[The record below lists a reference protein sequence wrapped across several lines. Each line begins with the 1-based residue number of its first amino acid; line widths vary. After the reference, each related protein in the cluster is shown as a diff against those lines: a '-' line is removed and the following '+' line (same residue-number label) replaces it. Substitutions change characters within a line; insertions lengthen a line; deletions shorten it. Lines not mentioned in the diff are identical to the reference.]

1 MRKVKKRGFAMSQIY
16 SYRNPVL
23 SLWQAAV
30 AEVHARRDSVILRT
44 AMVTAQRV
52 ETRPLAAADDLM
64 SPVHMVAAA
73 LSDHGSERNV
83 RLLESVSASLSLG
96 EAVENVALD
105 CAKTAAEFLLAEMKG
120 DHDKAR
126 VLAGELKYAECDIL
140 GWSECVTSYYA
151 FKASG
156 GDRPYRANINPVFD
170 LDGKSRIAIIGDW
183 GTGDEV
189 AINLLQQVASLKP
202 EILIHLGDVYYA
214 GTQQEEQSNFL
225 DICRQVLGSDIPLFS
240 LCGNHDMYSGGNGY
254 YWLVDHICQ
263 QASYFCLRNGAWQ
276 FLAMDTGHNDND
288 PLTVGTNMT
297 SLMTVDGWSEA
308 DWHLARIQEAEDRRT
323 VLLSH
328 HQLFSPFGSVGNVGS
343 QPYAYN
349 PALFANFQGVLPR
362 IAWWFWGHEHT
373 LAVYDP
379 YMGLQR
385 GRCVGASAVPVFKDQ
400 QKYKHASGLQTFE
413 GAPLPKWNR
422 KGVLG
427 DNGTDYAHGF
437 AIMTLKGASANV
449 DYFQVPVLRTASR
462 LPVTDAG

>member
-1 MRKVKKRGFAMSQIY
+1 MSEPY

-30 AEVHARRDSVILRT
+30 ADVHARRHSVKLRMAT
-44 AMVTAQRV
+44 ATVTAQRL
-52 ETRPLAAADDLM
+52 ETRPLAAADELM
-64 SPVHMVAAA
+64 SPVHMVASGFPDQA
-73 LSDHGSERNV
+73 HERNAW
-83 RLLESVSASLSLG
+83 LPEGASALSLG
-96 EAVENVALD
+96 RAVESVVLE
-105 CAKTAAEFLLAEMKG
+105 CAKTAAKFLVAEMKG
-120 DHDKAR
+120 DHEKAG
-126 VLAGELKYAECDIL
+126 VLAGELKFSKCDAT

-156 GDRPYRANINPVFD
+156 GDRPYRADRNPVFD

-202 EILIHLGDVYYA
+202 EVLIHLGDVYYA
-214 GTQQEEQSNFL
+214 GTQQEQQSNFL
-225 DICRQVLGSDIPLFS
+225 DVCRQVLGSDIPLFS

-254 YWLVDHICQ
+254 YWLVDHIGQ
-263 QASYFCLRNGAWQ
+263 QASYFCLRNKAWQ

-288 PLTVGTNMT
+288 PLTVGSNMT

-308 DWHLARIQEAEDRRT
+308 DWHLSKFREAGDRKT
-323 VLLSH
+323 VFLSH
-328 HQLFSPFGSVGNVGS
+328 HQLFSPFGSVGNVGP

-349 PALFANFQGVLPR
+349 PALLANFQDVLPKV
-362 IAWWFWGHEHT
+362 AWWFWGHEHT

-379 YMGLQR
+379 YMNLER
-385 GRCVGASAVPVFKDQ
+385 GRCIGASAVPVFIDQ
-400 QKYKHASGLQTFE
+400 QKYQKASGLKTDKD
-413 GAPLPKWNR
+413 GPLPTWNP

-437 AIMTLKGASANV
+437 AIMVLNGPSATV
-449 DYFQVPVLRTASR
+449 EYYQVPVLGTVSR
-462 LPVTDAG
+462 LPVTDAV

>member
-1 MRKVKKRGFAMSQIY
+1 MSQPY

-30 AEVHARRDSVILRT
+30 AEVHARRDSVKLRT
-44 AMVTAQRV
+44 AMVTARRV

-73 LSDHGSERNV
+73 LSDQGRQRSIQM
-83 RLLESVSASLSLG
+83 LESVSTSLALG
-96 EAVENVALD
+96 EAAENVPLD

-126 VLAGELKYAECDIL
+126 VLADELKFAECDLL
-140 GWSECVTSYYA
+140 GWSECVTTYYA

-156 GDRPYRANINPVFD
+156 GDRPYRANKNPVFD

-214 GTQQEEQSNFL
+214 GTQQEEQSSFL

-254 YWLVDHICQ
+254 YWLVDHIGQ
-263 QASYFCLRNGAWQ
+263 QASYFCLRNAGWQ

-288 PLTVGTNMT
+288 PLTVGSNMT
-297 SLMTVDGWSEA
+297 SLMAVDGWSEA
-308 DWHLARIQEAEDRRT
+308 DWHLSRIQEAEGRRT

-349 PALFANFQGVLPR
+349 PALLGNFQSVLPK

-373 LAVYDP
+373 LAVYDS
-379 YMGLQR
+379 YMGLER
-385 GRCVGASAVPVFKDQ
+385 GRCLGASAVPVFTDQ
-400 QKYKHASGLQTFE
+400 QKHENASGLQTYK
-413 GAPLPKWNR
+413 ALPLPTWAP

-427 DNGTDYAHGF
+427 DNGTDYAHAF
-437 AIMTLKGASANV
+437 AIMTLKNASGNV
-449 DYFQVPVLRTASR
+449 DYYQVPVLGTASR
-462 LPVTDAG
+462 LPVDDAG